1 MSERPEPLPY
11 PFTSDE
17 CLALS
22 PRYAELRAGPMP
34 RVRLPYGEDAW
45 LVTGYADARQV
56 LSDPRFSLK
65 AGVDRDQPRVRP
77 LSISGVGL
85 LSTDGAEHARLRGVV
100 ARHFSARRV
109 EQLRGRVCEIAGELL
124 DRLEESGP
132 PGDLV
137 QDFAFPLAITL
148 ICDLLGVPDGDHHRI
163 RRWLEVMLAHTVTVE
178 DFTDRSA
185 AFGGYLTELVELRR
199 REPGD
204 DLLTRLVRAH
214 DEEGRLT
221 HDELFELTAELL
233 SAGFITTYNQISNF
247 CHLLLR
253 RPQWLSRLRDHPDG
267 IPAAVE
273 ELLRYVPMPNGLT
286 FPRYAT
292 EDVEVGGVLVR
303 AGEPVLV
310 DMSAANRDP
319 AVYHDAESLVLDRVP
334 QAPHL
339 SFGHGAHFCVGAP
352 LARLELQVALETLL
366 TRMPGLKPAVPD
378 SELRWKTEAM
388 LRGLH
393 ALPVDW

>member
-1 MSERPEPLPY
+1 MSERPEPLRY

-17 CLALS
+17 CLAPA
-22 PRYAELRAGPMP
+22 PRYAALRDAPMP

-45 LVTGYADARQV
+45 LVTGYADARSV
-56 LSDPRFSLK
+56 LSDARFSLR
-65 AGVDRDQPRVRP
+65 AGAERDQPRMRP
-77 LSISGVGL
+77 QSISGVGL

-100 ARHFSARRV
+100 ARHFGARRV
-109 EQLRGRVCEIAGELL
+109 DRLRERVCEIAEALL
-124 DRLEESGP
+124 DRLEETGP

-137 QDFAFPLAITL
+137 RGFAFPLAITL
-148 ICDLLGVPDGDHHRI
+148 ICDLLGVPEDDHHRI
-163 RRWLEVMLAHTVTVE
+163 RRWLDVMLAHAVTVE
-178 DFTDRSA
+178 DFTAQSQE
-185 AFGGYLTELVELRR
+185 FGAYLAELVELRR

-204 DLLTRLVRAH
+204 DLFTCLVRAH
-214 DEEGRLT
+214 DEEDRLSY
-221 HDELFELTAELL
+221 DELFELAAELL
-233 SAGFITTYNQISNF
+233 SAGFVTTYHQISNF
-247 CHLLLR
+247 CYLLLR
-253 RPQWLSRLRDHPDG
+253 RPEWLSRLRDRRAD

-273 ELLRYVPMPNGLT
+273 ELLRYVPMPNGLV

-319 AVYHDAESLVLDRVP
+319 AVFEDPDDLILDRVP
-334 QAPHL
+334 PAPHL
-339 SFGHGAHFCVGAP
+339 SFGHGAHFCVGAR

-366 TRMPGLKPAVPD
+366 VRMPGLKLAVGD
-378 SELRWKTEAM
+378 AELRWKTEAM

-393 ALPVDW
+393 GLPVEW